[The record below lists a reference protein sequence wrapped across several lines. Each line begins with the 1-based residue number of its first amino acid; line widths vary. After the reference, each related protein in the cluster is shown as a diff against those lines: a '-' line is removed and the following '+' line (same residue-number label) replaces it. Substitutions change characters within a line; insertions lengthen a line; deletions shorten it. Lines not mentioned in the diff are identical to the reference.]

1 MSGTKYMAACRLVV
15 HVSTGNGAACRYRN
29 LHLVIHHAC
38 ADDDNHHLVLWDAEA
53 LLYVE
58 ELATHEATREGYAA

>member
-1 MSGTKYMAACRLVV
+1 MPLSIVRNDITKVAA
-15 HVSTGNGAACRYRN
+15 
-29 LHLVIHHAC
+29 
-38 ADDDNHHLVLWDAEA
+38 DAEA